1 MTSFVPRSGPPIS
14 PALHNMSARPR
25 TRIVRTVPSIGRTWT
40 LFPPLSDRVL
50 KRGPRL
56 SPERLAE
63 LDAAWDALGLVGAT
77 RVQPVTDLKG
87 ALCLPTCEDDD
98 LNANVRLRLRGQLL
112 LFAMPLLDDAEVLV
126 GAARGLRGSTRRVGA
141 AGLLCGDPRLHAL
154 VVPDARAEQLPIPRP
169 RAVPAVQDVV
179 YEPVRRTPGPA
190 LPPTV
195 RTPPSPMPRPTAQ
208 QNERSA
214 P

>member
-1 MTSFVPRSGPPIS
+1 MTTFAPRGGQRTS
-14 PALHNMSARPR
+14 PVLHNMSARPR
-25 TRIVRTVPSIGRTWT
+25 TSIVRTVPPIGRTWT
-40 LFPPLSDRVL
+40 LFPPLPDRVL

-63 LDAAWDALGLVGAT
+63 LDAAWGALGLVGAT
-77 RVQPVTDLKG
+77 RLQPVTGLKD

-126 GAARGLRGSTRRVGA
+126 GAARGLRGSTRRIGA

-154 VVPDARAEQLPIPRP
+154 VVPDARAQQLPIPRP
-169 RAVPAVQDVV
+169 RAVPELED
-179 YEPVRRTPGPA
+179 ERR
-190 LPPTV
+190 
-195 RTPPSPMPRPTAQ
+195 SP
-208 QNERSA
+208 
-214 P
+214 